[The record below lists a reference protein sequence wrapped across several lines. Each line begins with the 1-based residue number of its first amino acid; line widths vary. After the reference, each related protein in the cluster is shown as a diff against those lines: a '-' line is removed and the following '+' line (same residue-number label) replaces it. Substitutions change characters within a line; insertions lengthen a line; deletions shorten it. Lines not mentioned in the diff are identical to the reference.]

1 MDINDRI
8 RSDQASE
15 GRRRTLTA
23 KKNPNANH
31 NTPRRPAIPKG
42 HDAILKQAMDAKATI
57 SVMLA
62 SGVVEEGVITGRDKY
77 TITINRTNVIYKHA
91 IDRFVIPLSVLSED
105 K

>member
-1 MDINDRI
+1 
-8 RSDQASE
+8 
-15 GRRRTLTA
+15 
-23 KKNPNANH
+23 
-31 NTPRRPAIPKG
+31 
-42 HDAILKQAMDAKATI
+42 MDAKATI